1 MTDPH
6 RTYVDASVSLG
17 TEVELL
23 PGVVLE
29 GTTTVGAGSVIGPD
43 TRLVDT
49 IVGQGAT
56 VSYSVATGAEIGDGV
71 SVGPYTHLRPGTRL
85 GQASKAGSFVEI
97 KSSTVAAG
105 AKVPHLAYVG
115 DAEVGEGANIGAG
128 TITANYDGHAKHQTR
143 IGARAHI
150 GSNTVLVA
158 PVEVGEG
165 AYTGAGAVVTGDVP
179 AGALAKGVPARVEEG
194 WAKAQA
200 DRAEALDAPD
210 HGES

>member
-1 MTDPH
+1 
-6 RTYVDASVSLG
+6 
-17 TEVELL
+17 
-23 PGVVLE
+23 
-29 GTTTVGAGSVIGPD
+29 
-43 TRLVDT
+43 
-49 IVGQGAT
+49 
-56 VSYSVATGAEIGDGV
+56 VATEAEIGDGV
-71 SVGPYTHLRPGTRL
+71 TVGPFAHLRPGTRL

-115 DAEVGEGANIGAG
+115 DAEVGEGANVGAG
-128 TITANYDGHAKHQTR
+128 TITANYDGRSKHRTR

-158 PVEVGEG
+158 PVEVGDG

-194 WAKAQA
+194 WAKA
-200 DRAEALDAPD
+200 RAEQAEAEVAPAEASEGAQPAED
-210 HGES
+210 GGS

>member
-1 MTDPH
+1 
-6 RTYVDASVSLG
+6 
-17 TEVELL
+17 
-23 PGVVLE
+23 
-29 GTTTVGAGSVIGPD
+29 VGSGSVIGPD

-49 IVGQGAT
+49 TVGQGAT
-56 VSYSVATGAEIGDGV
+56 VTYSVATNAEIGDGV
-71 SVGPYTHLRPGTRL
+71 TVGPYTHLRPGAVL

-97 KSSTVAAG
+97 KSSTIAAG

-128 TITANYDGHAKHQTR
+128 TITANYDGRAKHRTR
-143 IGARAHI
+143 VGARAHI

-194 WAKAQA
+194 WAKARADQA
-200 DRAEALDAPD
+200 DAEDENRAEE
-210 HGES
+210 G